1 MRVALLISG
10 YLRSIT
16 LNLPTIK
23 DRILDRFDHV
33 DVYLHTTNNE
43 SMEDRYL
50 NKITTD
56 DIERITKVL
65 KPISIISEPNIK
77 CSSDKKT
84 NNTINSW
91 LKYYKL
97 NQLKCN
103 NESEFGD
110 YDLVIKYRPDI
121 NLNYNIPK
129 NIDDHIHIPK
139 DSKLDKSKLNN
150 HDDKYVCDILAYGSS
165 VLMNSYFSIY
175 ESIDDLIDVYGHVSE
190 TLLYYHLKNKN
201 IKYKEIDIDYSV
213 ILSSCNVFAIAGD
226 SGSGKTTLGSILKR
240 FFSDSLMLE
249 CDRYHKWERGDDNW
263 NHLTHLN
270 PEANYLTKMNEDIF
284 DLKIGKDIYQVD
296 YDHKTGK
303 FTDKK
308 LIKSDSENI
317 IVCGLHS
324 LYDYNNL
331 YDLKIFID
339 TDNELTK
346 KWKIKRDVI
355 ERGHTLDKVL
365 AQIESRKLDF
375 EQYILPQ
382 KDISDLIIKFYESDE
397 LALKLS
403 ISKKYDINKLDT
415 LLKSK
420 GMVYDINDGSKFV
433 ELNFKK
439 YIELNLWE
447 DTIILENYYNY
458 IVFIILNLI

>member
-10 YLRSIT
+10 YLRSIST
-16 LNLPTIK
+16 NLPTIK
-23 DRILDRFDHV
+23 DRILDRFEHV

-43 SMEDRYL
+43 SMEDRYI
-50 NKITTD
+50 NNITTD
-56 DIERITKVL
+56 DIKHLTDVL
-65 KPISIISEPNIK
+65 QPISIISEPNIE

-84 NNTINSW
+84 NDTINSW

-97 NQLKCN
+97 NQLKCD
-103 NESEFGD
+103 NESEFGE

-121 NLNYNIPK
+121 NLNYDIPK
-129 NIDDHIHIPK
+129 DMGNSIHIPK
-139 DSKLDKSKLNN
+139 DSKVDKSKLSNP
-150 HDDKYVCDILAYGSS
+150 DDDYVCDILAYGSS
-165 VLMNSYFSIY
+165 KLMDSYFSIY
-175 ESIDDLIDVYGHVSE
+175 ENIDDLISTHGHVSE
-190 TLLYYHLKNKN
+190 TLLYHHLNNEN
-201 IKYKEIDIDYSV
+201 IKYEEIDIDYSV

-226 SGSGKTTLGSILKR
+226 SGSGKTTLGSILKK

-249 CDRYHKWERGDDNW
+249 CDRYHKWERGDNNW
-263 NHLTHLN
+263 NRLTHLN

-339 TDNELTK
+339 TDSELTR
-346 KWKIKRDVI
+346 KWKIKRDVT
-355 ERGHTLDKVL
+355 ERGHTLEKVL
-365 AQIESRKLDF
+365 NQIESRKSDF
-375 EQYILPQ
+375 EEYILPQ
-382 KDISDLIIKFYESDE
+382 KDKSDLIIQFYESDG
-397 LALKLS
+397 LS
-403 ISKKYDINKLDT
+403 LRLGISKKFDIDKLNT

-420 GMVYDINDGSKFV
+420 GMIYDITDDPNFV
-433 ELNFKK
+433 VLDFKK
-439 YIELNLWE
+439 YTELNLWK
-447 DTIILENYYNY
+447 DTIVLENYYNY
-458 IVFIILNLI
+458 IVFVILNLI